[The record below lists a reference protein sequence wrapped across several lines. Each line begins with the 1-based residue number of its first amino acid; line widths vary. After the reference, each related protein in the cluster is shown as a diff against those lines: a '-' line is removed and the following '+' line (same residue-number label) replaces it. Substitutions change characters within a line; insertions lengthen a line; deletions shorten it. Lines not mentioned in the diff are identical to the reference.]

1 MSENTTLEVVDEYTT
16 IELIEES
23 TIVDVIDEIIDII
36 EVGIQGPPGIQGAQ
50 GPSGEGMPPG
60 GNAGDILSKNS
71 DENYDLVWIEDP
83 YNRIVNRYDSNNDG
97 KINHAEFADLAK
109 NSNFVDG
116 KDINNYYTKG
126 QVDLITQKYVYNQST
141 PSTYWVLNHYLNR
154 YPNVVITDSAG
165 SVLEGSIIH
174 LNLNTTV
181 IQFNI
186 PISGKASLS

>member
-1 MSENTTLEVVDEYTT
+1 MSNTIVEVINENTIVEIIDEY
-16 IELIEES
+16 
-23 TIVDVIDEIIDII
+23 IDII
-36 EVGIQGPPGIQGAQ
+36 EVGIQGPPGIPG
-50 GPSGEGMPPG
+50 PPG
-60 GNAGDILSKNS
+60 PPGSSDTDISMLSGGNTGEILSKNS
-71 DENYDLVWIEDP
+71 DANYDFIWVENP
-83 YNRIVNRYDSNNDG
+83 YNTIINRYDSNNDG
-97 KINHAEFADLAK
+97 KIDHAEFADLAE

-126 QVDLITQKYVYNQST
+126 QVDLITRKYVYNQST

-181 IQFNI
+181 IQFNM